1 MPTEPDFGDVRPV
14 FRFAPSPNGR
24 LHLGHALSA
33 LLNADLAH
41 ASGGRLLLRLEDI
54 DTARC
59 TPALVEAILEDL
71 VWLGIRFETPVRLQ
85 SRHMADYETALDA
98 LRADGL
104 VYAAFGTRGETRRHA
119 SLFEER
125 EGRPW
130 PRDPDGALLYPALD
144 RELDPAE
151 RDRRI
156 AAGEPH
162 AWRLD
167 MSAALGRVAGS
178 LLFEERGEGTA
189 VLVPAEPELWGDV
202 VLARADTPASYHLAV
217 SVDDALQGVTDVV
230 RGADLLPSTSVHRL
244 LQALLGLPVP
254 RYHHHRLVLGD
265 DGLKLSKS
273 RGDTA
278 LAELRAAG
286 LSPADICRMVG
297 LSGHREQP

>member
-1 MPTEPDFGDVRPV
+1 MPTEPDFAGARHV

-33 LLNADLAH
+33 LLNADLAK

-59 TPALVEAILEDL
+59 TPALVETMLEDL
-71 VWLGIRFETPVRLQ
+71 AWLGIPFEAPVRLQ
-85 SRHMADYETALDA
+85 SRHMGDYERALEA
-98 LRADGL
+98 LRGAGL
-104 VYAAFGTRGETRRHA
+104 VYPAFGTRGETRRIA
-119 SLFEER
+119 SLFQER

-130 PRDPDGALLYPALD
+130 PRDPDGALLYPGLD
-144 RELDPAE
+144 KDLAPAE
-151 RDRRI
+151 RERRI
-156 AAGEPH
+156 ASGEPH

-167 MSAALGRVAGS
+167 MAAALGRVSEPLA
-178 LLFEERGEGTA
+178 FEEWGQGA
-189 VLVPAEPELWGDV
+189 PVPVPAEPSLWGDV
-202 VLARADTPASYHLAV
+202 VLARADTPTSYHLAV
-217 SVDDALQGVTDVV
+217 TLDDALQGVTDVV

-254 RYHHHRLVLGD
+254 RYRHHRLILAD

-278 LAELRAAG
+278 LAELRVAG
-286 LSPADICRMVG
+286 RSPADIRRMVG
-297 LSGHREQP
+297 LSGHGEEP